1 MEEEAAKK
9 AEGERKA
16 QNKMKKV
23 NKSKNVVMKINI
35 NKLKFFIKRLRLK
48 LG

>member
-1 MEEEAAKK
+1 MKEKAAKK

-16 QNKMKKV
+16 QIKMKKV
-23 NKSKNVVMKINI
+23 NKSKNVVTKINI